1 MDDKKKFSKTFSAQK
16 RRKGLSSNVSNKDQ
30 LNFEYDTEV
39 DLDRCSMWHQDE
51 KNQILEKSAEN
62 IKLMEDENDIFKI
75 KTQDQADKI
84 KQLD

>member
-39 DLDRCSMWHQDE
+39 DLDRCSMWYQDE
-51 KNQILEKSAEN
+51 KNSILEKSAEN